1 MERRA
6 WTLVWDL
13 DEILYPLAVFQA
25 ETDAQ
30 AARGRFVD
38 KLVEEGMLEERD
50 EEAGDLPL
58 DPAKLR
64 TYFEARL
71 SIERWSSL
79 PLFLTDEYGLGE
91 RDGERI
97 EGELRDYVDMSSEI
111 DEARWSSYVETA
123 REELVEQGARP

>member
-13 DEILYPLAVFQA
+13 DETLYPLAVFQA
-25 ETDAQ
+25 EPDAEMAR
-30 AARGRFVD
+30 AAFVD
-38 KLVEEGMLEERD
+38 KLVEEAMEEERD

-64 TYFEARL
+64 AYFQDRL

-79 PLFLTDEYGLGE
+79 PLFLTDEYGQGE
-91 RDGERI
+91 RDAERI
-97 EGELRDYVDMSSEI
+97 QGELRDYVDMSSEL
-111 DEARWSSYVETA
+111 DEARWYGLVDPANEK
-123 REELVEQGARP
+123 LVEQGARP